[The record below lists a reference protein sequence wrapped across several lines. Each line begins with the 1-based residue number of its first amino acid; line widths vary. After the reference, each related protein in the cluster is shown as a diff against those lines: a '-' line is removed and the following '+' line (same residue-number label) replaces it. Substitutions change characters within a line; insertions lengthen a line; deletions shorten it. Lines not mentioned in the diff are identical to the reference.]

1 MEALIGILGGLGAAG
16 VMYLLKKIGAAVFI
30 SQYGGIVK
38 KVFAV
43 LDPVAGQIITGYSGS
58 EVQKA
63 VELVVARVGDSNLD
77 EHDVVAISNYVLAKF
92 DPKLAAAKVLD
103 EASEEGKA
111 SLELVKNVAA
121 LRDGANFD
129 EVLSIAKS
137 AKALI

>member
-1 MEALIGILGGLGAAG
+1 MEAFIGLLGGLGAAG
-16 VMYLLKKIGAAVFI
+16 VIYLLKKIGAAIFI
-30 SQYGGIVK
+30 AKYGVIVQ
-38 KVFAV
+38 KVFSV
-43 LDPVAGQIITGYSGS
+43 LDPVAGQIINGYDGS

-63 VELVVARVGDSNLD
+63 VELAVARVGDGTLD
-77 EHDVVAISNYVLAKF
+77 EHDIVAITNFVLAKF

-121 LRDGANFD
+121 LRDGADFE